1 MFKINES
8 VIHCREGLSTIISMS
23 TINERDY
30 FLVRTHQASEETIYV
45 PVASAESIIRPILEI
60 DAADEVLKYI
70 KSIKKE
76 FNTNT
81 KQRRDA
87 YKRRLSSGD
96 VNDIAYLYRQ
106 LYFYYKIGGEEN
118 NEIKLGPVDID
129 MLTHAKNMLLDEF
142 SLTYKMDRKE
152 IEDFIEKRI
161 KKLWVNPH

>member
-45 PVASAESIIRPILEI
+45 PVASADSIIRPIL
-60 DAADEVLKYI
+60 DAEGADNVLRFI
-70 KSIKKE
+70 KGIKKE

-106 LYFYYKIGGEEN
+106 LYFYYQIGGEN
-118 NEIKLGPVDID
+118 NTEIKLGPVDID
-129 MLTHAKNMLLDEF
+129 MLSHAKKMLLDEF
-142 SLTYKMDRKE
+142 SLSYRVDRDE

-161 KKLWVNPH
+161 AKL

>member
-1 MFKINES
+1 MFKINDS
-8 VIHCREGLSTIISMS
+8 VIHCREGLSTIISVS
-23 TINERDY
+23 TINDRDY

-45 PVASAESIIRPILEI
+45 PVASAESIIRPILKEE
-60 DAADEVLKYI
+60 DADKVLKYI
-70 KSIKKE
+70 KGLKKE

-106 LYFYYKIGGEEN
+106 LYFYNKIGGEEN
-118 NEIKLGPVDID
+118 TEIKLGPVDID
-129 MLTHAKNMLLDEF
+129 MLSHAKKMLLDEF
-142 SLTYKMDRKE
+142 SLSYKVDRNE

-161 KKLWVNPH
+161 KKL